1 MKIIDHIKQTKKTL
15 FSFEIL
21 PPLKGESINS
31 IYKAIDGLLDF
42 DPSFIDVT
50 YHRQEYKLKKRN
62 DGSFDRIATK
72 KRPGTVAICAAIQN
86 KYSIDAVPHLICGG
100 FTKEDT
106 ENALIDLHFLGIDN
120 VLALRGDSLQTERS
134 FVPEADGNTNALDLI
149 HQIKNMN
156 SGIYLDEE
164 LGNAHVTDF
173 CMGSAGYPEKHADA
187 PNRQS
192 DMKFLKRKVDAGAEF
207 IITQMFFDN
216 AKYFEFV
223 KDCRDN
229 GINVPIIPGL
239 KPLATN
245 KQLSILPNIF
255 NIEIPVELTNEVE
268 SCKDNN
274 AVKEVGINWAVKQC
288 KELIEAN
295 VPVLH
300 FYTMGKSEAT
310 REICK
315 QIF

>member
-192 DMKFLKRKVDAGAEF
+192 DMKFLKRKVDAGAKF